1 MPLYCVQIQEYRV
14 VYKLHN
20 RPCPNPLSTT
30 SAILYDRNCYDRN
43 CFPTVKFCDYH
54 PIFKCVALSKEDAVE
69 AGHCAAGVRR
79 QCPTRRHRRHC
90 HSSGSSGN
98 SSSSSSSCCSRGG
111 VAATTLWPPPLW
123 WGSSH
128 RRARA
133 RPCGVIPYNLR
144 RHMHPSQGTAQGY
157 KQLVTG
163 GDKDLINTLWEFAAN
178 ILN

>member
-123 WGSSH
+123 WGST
-128 RRARA
+128 
-133 RPCGVIPYNLR
+133 VIVAPGPVLVVW
-144 RHMHPSQGTAQGY
+144 SLTTFVGICILAKAQP
-157 KQLVTG
+157 KVTSS
-163 GDKDLINTLWEFAAN
+163 W
-178 ILN
+178 